1 VEEGKLVV
9 APAASLRPS
18 AEWWPAARFV
28 CGATDVGP
36 FRGLVG
42 LGVVGWAICAP
53 PTRGFILRQTGE
65 PESITA

>member
-1 VEEGKLVV
+1 
-9 APAASLRPS
+9 
-18 AEWWPAARFV
+18 
-28 CGATDVGP
+28 
-36 FRGLVG
+36 VG